1 MDKTIINYSTSGL
14 GNRLRPLSSCYAIA
28 KKSGRKLKAYWDN
41 ITPNGC
47 LAKWGDLFENELE
60 TISLGDMGNL
70 CGCLLLTESGH
81 GGHGVDRESQKFGRT
96 VLKEL
101 SLNNPFRHYDS
112 FSYNDNQKNI
122 IIYHNNFL
130 PTVDKKDDEEF
141 LLNLKPINKIQEKI
155 NFYVKELG
163 LNKTVMGIHARGTDF
178 GSKIDD
184 YINPIRRILDVN
196 PNQKFFL
203 STEDPT
209 YENILC
215 ELFPHNIITRKK
227 ENYIIKDDESLL
239 WSNHNSFSITTEHAQ
254 EAVEDIFLLAHTN
267 IVIYQPISSFAEIS
281 KIISTKF

>member
-1 MDKTIINYSTSGL
+1 
-14 GNRLRPLSSCYAIA
+14 
-28 KKSGRKLKAYWDN
+28 
-41 ITPNGC
+41 
-47 LAKWGDLFENELE
+47 
-60 TISLGDMGNL
+60 
-70 CGCLLLTESGH
+70 
-81 GGHGVDRESQKFGRT
+81 
-96 VLKEL
+96 
-101 SLNNPFRHYDS
+101 
-112 FSYNDNQKNI
+112 
-122 IIYHNNFL
+122 
-130 PTVDKKDDEEF
+130 
-141 LLNLKPINKIQEKI
+141 
-155 NFYVKELG
+155 
-163 LNKTVMGIHARGTDF
+163 MGIHARGTDF

-239 WSNHNSFSITTEHAQ
+239 WRNHNSFSITTEHAQ